1 MEAKIAAHIA
11 HLRKKKLRDHI
22 ERPWNHATKH
32 GNLPAI
38 RALVQSGVDVNEP
51 LCGFGC
57 GCGFKNISALWFA
70 SQSGDAAVVKELIEA
85 GADVNT
91 RGITT
96 YQRYK
101 NEFVSDVTPLHVAA
115 QKGRTPV
122 VIDLMK
128 AGADVNVPSSDGATP
143 LLWAASNG
151 HEACV
156 ALLIQA
162 GADVNPKASKKGW
175 TPLSVAI
182 QFKREKVVKLLKH
195 FGAR

>member
-1 MEAKIAAHIA
+1 
-11 HLRKKKLRDHI
+11 
-22 ERPWNHATKH
+22 
-32 GNLPAI
+32 
-38 RALVQSGVDVNEP
+38 
-51 LCGFGC
+51 
-57 GCGFKNISALWFA
+57 
-70 SQSGDAAVVKELIEA
+70 
-85 GADVNT
+85 
-91 RGITT
+91 
-96 YQRYK
+96 

-162 GADVNPKASKKGW
+162 GADVN
-175 TPLSVAI
+175 
-182 QFKREKVVKLLKH
+182 
-195 FGAR
+195 